1 MRVLHKRKSDC
12 WRFSEQRCV
21 RACTRCQRNIGG
33 TQRWCQGGRRRRG
46 SVVAAE
52 NTTSLIWVACLPY
65 LLAYLPY
72 LLVCCSVPCIA
83 IKLGSGAPAY
93 SSNLSV
99 GGFGQHSMYKQGRLK
114 VASVGSPRYSSC
126 FSTMREDLSTWE
138 PA

>member
-1 MRVLHKRKSDC
+1 M
-12 WRFSEQRCV
+12 
-21 RACTRCQRNIGG
+21 RACVHKVSEEHRGNPTLVSGG
-33 TQRWCQGGRRRRG
+33 QEEGERGGSREHDLPNLGR
-46 SVVAAE
+46 
-52 NTTSLIWVACLPY
+52 LPY
-65 LLAYLPY
+65 LLAC
-72 LLVCCSVPCIA
+72 LLVCCSVPYIA
-83 IKLGSGAPAY
+83 IKLGSGAHAY